1 MNKPTIDE
9 IPAPTREARPRIYA
23 CATGEGVT
31 VEAIVEHL
39 LAKK

>member
-1 MNKPTIDE
+1 MSKTIEE
-9 IPAPTREARPRIYA
+9 ILSPKQEARPRIYA

-39 LAKK
+39 LDRK